1 MVRFWIIDIRNLFYY
16 LTHIMVLSHL
26 QHGLHLQLCLT
37 LLCNSATA
45 NCPNMVKRT
54 NSKFGFT
61 RKVFKVCG
69 SHNLSYKTLKH
80 SIQNIILK
88 SLEVYLP
95 YDLVCPSVGWLV
107 FLSKFPTRATLP
119 CSRSSDDPK
128 KTVFISWIKDY
139 IAFLTK

>member
-1 MVRFWIIDIRNLFYY
+1 
-16 LTHIMVLSHL
+16 MVLSH
-26 QHGLHLQLCLT
+26 LHLQLCLT

-128 KTVFISWIKDY
+128 KNCLYLWNQGLYSISNQI
-139 IAFLTK
+139 TKSRLIGIFK